1 MSRYWIYLG
10 MGEGDI
16 RMIANIYDTWKVYLK
31 NDSEILLSDVTL
43 SGEVYSNN
51 TWTIY
56 FTKKCDLDAIKIAYK
71 NVELV
76 ELEDTLITVPKH
88 SYVTINN

>member
-1 MSRYWIYLG
+1 
-10 MGEGDI
+10 MGDGDI
-16 RMIANIYDTWKVYLK
+16 RMIANSYDTWKVYIK
-31 NDSEILLSDVTL
+31 NNSELLLSDVTL
-43 SGEVYSNN
+43 FGEVYINN
-51 TWTIY
+51 SWTIY
-56 FTKKCDLDAIKIAYK
+56 FTKKSDLDAIKIAYK